1 MARNISPPRRI
12 SRSAMPN
19 PLDHPAVI
27 TTMGGP
33 KHNFSPLPSANQSP
47 RQLLKRPGLG
57 LGTRMG

>member
-1 MARNISPPRRI
+1 MARLTRPARRM

-19 PLDHPAVI
+19 PMDHSSVI

-33 KHNFSPLPSANQSP
+33 KHNFAPLPSAKQSP
-47 RQLLKRPGLG
+47 RQLLQRPGLG